1 MKAIQHSTVV
11 AAAFLALAMPA
22 SAQTPGSVEAAIAY
36 LEGRQQADGA
46 FAEPGRAPDPSL
58 TSWAVLG
65 LTAAGRAPSASAD
78 YLSGKPH
85 PSATDLELRIL
96 ALAALDRDVSAFAD
110 RLEELRRPDGAIGPT
125 VNSTIW
131 GVLALGAAERPVGK
145 KTVRFVLR
153 EQAREGGWSWSIGAG
168 PDSNDTAAAVQALR
182 AAGIGP
188 AAKPIRRALTY
199 LRSLQNADGGFELT
213 AGRGSDTQSTSWAV
227 QAFLAAGRKPGSA
240 AYAYLER
247 MRRADGSFRYSA
259 RYAVT
264 PVWVTAQALAALAGR
279 PFPLP

>member
-1 MKAIQHSTVV
+1 LGLRWVACALVAL
-11 AAAFLALAMPA
+11 AAAAPA
-22 SAQTPGSVEAAIAY
+22 PGQTPGSVEAAVAY

-65 LTAAGRAPSASAD
+65 LAAAGRPPAASGD

-96 ALAALDRDVSAFAD
+96 ALAALARDVSSFAD
-110 RLEELRRPDGAIGPT
+110 RLEELRRTDGAIGPT
-125 VNSTIW
+125 LNSTIW
-131 GVLALGAAERPVGK
+131 GVLALEAAGRPAGNE
-145 KTVRFVLR
+145 TVRFVLR
-153 EQAREGGWSWSIGAG
+153 RQARGGGWSWSADAG

-182 AAGIGP
+182 ATGVGV
-188 AAKPIRRALTY
+188 AANPIRRALSY
-199 LRSLQNADGGFELT
+199 LRTLQNADGGFELT
-213 AGRGSDTQSTSWAV
+213 EGRGSDTQSTSWAV

-279 PFPLP
+279 PFPLS